1 MPVLKPS
8 QQITEEIQIE
18 ASEAYNRA
26 SLSRN
31 RRLPACYR
39 SDEVYNAT
47 GEDEDEDEEDVD
59 HEEE

>member
-1 MPVLKPS
+1 MPVLSPHSNQPRK
-8 QQITEEIQIE
+8 IQVE

-39 SDEVYNAT
+39 SDKVYNTT
-47 GEDEDEDEEDVD
+47 GEEEDEDEEDVD